1 MPPAVKVKT
10 LTSATNPEAI
20 SPERSAQRPRL
31 QRGFTLIE
39 LIVVIAIM
47 GLLVGLVPVAYGKVR
62 ESTQYRSLLRTI
74 TADMRRARQNAQ
86 AVGQPQAFVADL
98 NGRKVGLQG
107 QSLHDVPQP
116 LQIKA
121 TVGNEQLQDGMAS
134 IVFLPSGGATGGSIE
149 IIRPNK
155 EGTRL
160 RVDWLSGQVTQ
171 ERLLP

>member
-1 MPPAVKVKT
+1 
-10 LTSATNPEAI
+10 
-20 SPERSAQRPRL
+20 
-31 QRGFTLIE
+31 
-39 LIVVIAIM
+39 
-47 GLLVGLVPVAYGKVR
+47 VR

-86 AVGQPQAFVADL
+86 AVGQPQYFVADL
-98 NGRKVGLQG
+98 NGRKVGVQG

>member
-1 MPPAVKVKT
+1 M
-10 LTSATNPEAI
+10 
-20 SPERSAQRPRL
+20 
-31 QRGFTLIE
+31 
-39 LIVVIAIM
+39 VVIAIM

-86 AVGQPQAFVADL
+86 AVGQPQTFMADL
-98 NGRKVGLQG
+98 KGRKVGLQG
-107 QSLHDVPQP
+107 QTLQDVPQP

-121 TVGNEQLQDGMAS
+121 TVGNEQLQEGVAS

-149 IIRPNK
+149 IIRPNN